1 MLVLWLQCKLITGPF
16 PWTPSSMSWTS
27 SIRWTAGFRRLTQ
40 CYSNSSQMLVCSSL
54 CSDMSRFSTTP
65 FSQSSLIASINMIC
79 FRSAKSTVAKRGDAS
94 KPDAKV
100 TSEAKKQ
107 AVMTLVLGLPMGF
120 MGAAFDAWLV
130 PGMHSKELPSVVVMA
145 AQVVAAFIILDFVY
159 YWGHRS
165 LHHESFYFIH
175 KVHHQYHAVNTWA
188 APYMHPLEGVGALI
202 MLSFISW
209 LIRMH
214 GLAKF
219 IFILLFGMLS
229 AYQHTGYD
237 LPFIPLEI
245 SRFHVF
251 HHSHNV
257 GAYGV
262 ITTFWD
268 RVFGTDKPYRRWRQ
282 KQLQPVP

>member
-1 MLVLWLQCKLITGPF
+1 MQAHNWTVPMDAIIHELDIINPLDSWLSTTYAMLLEFIPDARLLFALLGYVPFFNHALLSIIFDCIDQYDLLPQCKIDSGL
-16 PWTPSSMSWTS
+16 
-27 SIRWTAGFRRLTQ
+27 
-40 CYSNSSQMLVCSSL
+40 
-54 CSDMSRFSTTP
+54 
-65 FSQSSLIASINMIC
+65 
-79 FRSAKSTVAKRGDAS
+79 RGDAS

-159 YWGHRS
+159 YWGHGS
-165 LHHESFYFIH
+165 LHHESFYFMH